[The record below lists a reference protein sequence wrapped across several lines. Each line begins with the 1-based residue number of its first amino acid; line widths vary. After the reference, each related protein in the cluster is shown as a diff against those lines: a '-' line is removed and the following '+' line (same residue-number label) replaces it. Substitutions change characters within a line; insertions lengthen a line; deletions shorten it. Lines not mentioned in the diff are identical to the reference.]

1 MMGDDPKY
9 LKSVPCGK
17 HFIANNTEF
26 NRHTGSSNMD
36 NRDMREFYLR
46 PYKALIERDNLPSI
60 MTAYNAVNGTPISAS
75 KYLVDT
81 IARRTYGMKGYVTG
95 DCGAI
100 SDMIQGHKYAK
111 DGAVAT
117 ALGLKTGVDSDCG
130 GEYQANT
137 IKALQQGLITETDID
152 RALINMFSI
161 RMRLGEFD
169 PDPMVPFAGT
179 KPAIINDPSHNDLAL
194 EIATKTPVLLKKR
207 KTCISVEA
215 LPLQANLNK

>member
-1 MMGDDPKY
+1 
-9 LKSVPCGK
+9 
-17 HFIANNTEF
+17 
-26 NRHTGSSNMD
+26 MD

-75 KYLVDT
+75 KYLVDS

-100 SDMIQGHKYAK
+100 SDMVQGHKYAK

-137 IKALQQGLITETDID
+137 IKALQQG
-152 RALINMFSI
+152 
-161 RMRLGEFD
+161 
-169 PDPMVPFAGT
+169 
-179 KPAIINDPSHNDLAL
+179 
-194 EIATKTPVLLKKR
+194 
-207 KTCISVEA
+207 
-215 LPLQANLNK
+215 